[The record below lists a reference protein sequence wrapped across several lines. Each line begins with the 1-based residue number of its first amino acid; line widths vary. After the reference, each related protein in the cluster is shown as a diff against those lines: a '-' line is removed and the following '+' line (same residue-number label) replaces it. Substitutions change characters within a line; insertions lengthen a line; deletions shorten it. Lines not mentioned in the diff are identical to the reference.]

1 MLAEKFFLC
10 LETLM
15 SHAADG
21 GPIVV
26 SSVPHIPVGC
36 AVKETGLSGCDVGL
50 SSGHISPDEK
60 VQRPMP

>member
-1 MLAEKFFLC
+1 MLAEKFFLF

-26 SSVPHIPVGC
+26 SSAPHIPASC
-36 AVKETGLSGCDVGL
+36 AVQETGLSGLGAGM

-60 VQRPMP
+60 VRCPMP

>member
-1 MLAEKFFLC
+1 MLAEKFFLV

-21 GPIVV
+21 GPVVV
-26 SSVPHIPVGC
+26 SSAPHISVSF
-36 AVKETGLSGCDVGL
+36 AVQETGLSGLGTGM

-60 VQRPMP
+60 VRCAMP

>member
-1 MLAEKFFLC
+1 MLAEKFFLS

-26 SSVPHIPVGC
+26 SSAPHIPVGC
-36 AVKETGLSGCDVGL
+36 AVQETGLSGLGVAM
-50 SSGHISPDEK
+50 SSGHLSPDEK
-60 VQRPMP
+60 VRRPMP

>member
-36 AVKETGLSGCDVGL
+36 AVRETGLSGLGM
-50 SSGHISPDEK
+50 SSGHVSPDEK
-60 VQRPMP
+60 VRRPMP